1 MVKEIDI
8 PGERIAKYLARAG
21 ICSRRE
27 AEDLIVQG
35 RVRVNGEIIDSPATF
50 VSDAD
55 DIRVDSGKKI
65 KKEIPRLFLFHKPV
79 GLLTATKDPRGR
91 PTIFD
96 VMPRTM
102 PRVVSVGRL
111 DMNTEGLI
119 LLTNDG
125 EIKRY
130 LELPSTGW
138 VRSYRARVHGTVN
151 VDRLDKLKKG
161 MVVKSVKYGPVIAK
175 LEKAQQSANSWVQ
188 LSLTEGKNR
197 EVRNLMKAIHLD
209 VNRLIRTSY
218 GPFQLGK
225 LPRGA
230 IIEVKT
236 KALREQL
243 PKALVDK
250 IFGVGEK

>member
-1 MVKEIDI
+1 MKREIEI
-8 PGERIAKYLARAG
+8 PGERIAKYMARAG
-21 ICSRRE
+21 TCSRRE
-27 AEDLIVQG
+27 AEQLIIEG

-55 DIRVDSGKKI
+55 DIRIDSGKKI
-65 KKEIPRLFLFHKPV
+65 KKEIPRLFMFHKPA

-102 PRVVSVGRL
+102 PRVISVGRL

-138 VRSYRARVHGTVN
+138 IRKYRARVHGTVN
-151 VDRLDKLKKG
+151 VERLERMKKG
-161 MVVKSVKYGPVIAK
+161 MTVNGVKYGPIHAK

-188 LSLTEGKNR
+188 VSLTEGKNR
-197 EVRNLMKAIHLD
+197 EVRNVMKAIHLD

-230 IIEVKT
+230 IVEIST
-236 KALREQL
+236 KALKEQL
-243 PKALVDK
+243 PKELINK
-250 IFGVGEK
+250 IFK

>member
-1 MVKEIDI
+1 MSKIPEI

-27 AEDLIVQG
+27 AEQLIIEG
-35 RVRVNGEIIDSPATF
+35 RVRVNGEIIDTPATF
-50 VSDAD
+50 VNDAD
-55 DIRVDSGKKI
+55 DIRIDSGKKV
-65 KKEIPRLFLFHKPV
+65 KKEPPRVFLFHKPA

-102 PRVVSVGRL
+102 PRVISVGRL

-138 VRSYRARVHGTVN
+138 VRKYRARVHGTVN
-151 VDRLDKLKKG
+151 VERLERMKKG
-161 MVVKSVKYGPVIAK
+161 MTVNGIKYGPVHAK

-188 LSLTEGKNR
+188 VSLTEGKNR

-225 LPRGA
+225 LAKGA

-236 KALREQL
+236 KTLKEQL
-243 PKALVDK
+243 PKELVDK
-250 IFGVGEK
+250 IFK

>member
-1 MVKEIDI
+1 MTKDIQI

-27 AEDLIVQG
+27 AEDLITQG
-35 RVRVNGEIIDSPATF
+35 RVRVNGERIDTPATI
-50 VSDAD
+50 VSDVD
-55 DIRVDSGKKI
+55 DIRIDNGKKV
-65 KKEIPRLFLFHKPV
+65 KKEPPRLFLFHKPA

-151 VDRLDKLKKG
+151 VDRLERMKKG
-161 MVVKSVKYGPVIAK
+161 MVVDGVKYGPVFAK
-175 LEKAQQSANSWVQ
+175 LEKAQQSSNSWVNV
-188 LSLTEGKNR
+188 SLTEGKNR

-209 VNRLIRTSY
+209 VNRLIRLSY

-236 KALREQL
+236 KTLKEQL
-243 PKALVDK
+243 PKALV
-250 IFGVGEK
+250 EKLFKDE

>member
-138 VRSYRARVHGTVN
+138 VRSYRVRVHGTVN

>member
-1 MVKEIDI
+1 MKREMEI
-8 PGERIAKYLARAG
+8 PGERIAKYMARAG
-21 ICSRRE
+21 TCSRRE
-27 AEDLIVQG
+27 AEQLIIEG

-55 DIRVDSGKKI
+55 DIRIDSGKKI
-65 KKEIPRLFLFHKPV
+65 KKEIPRLFMFHKPA

-102 PRVVSVGRL
+102 PRVISVGRL

-138 VRSYRARVHGTVN
+138 VRKYRARVHGTVN
-151 VDRLDKLKKG
+151 VERLERMKKG
-161 MVVKSVKYGPVIAK
+161 MTVDGIKYGPVHAK

-188 LSLTEGKNR
+188 VSLTEGKNR

-230 IIEVKT
+230 IVEIQT
-236 KALREQL
+236 KALKEQL
-243 PKALVDK
+243 PKELLEK
-250 IFGVGEK
+250 IFK

>member
-1 MVKEIDI
+1 MVKEIEI

-27 AEDLIVQG
+27 AEELIVQG
-35 RVRVNGEIIDSPATF
+35 RVRVNGEIIDTPATI

-55 DIRVDSGKKI
+55 DIRVDQGQKV
-65 KKEIPRLFLFHKPV
+65 KKEAPRVFLFHKPA

-125 EIKRY
+125 EIKRL

-138 VRSYRARVHGTVN
+138 VRTYRARVHGTVN
-151 VDRLDKLKKG
+151 VDRLDKMKKG
-161 MVVKSVKYGPVIAK
+161 MTVKGVKYGPVTAN

-188 LSLTEGKNR
+188 VSLTEGKNR
-197 EVRNLMKAIHLD
+197 EVRNLMKAVHLD

-236 KALREQL
+236 KALKEQL

-250 IFGVGEK
+250 IFK

>member
-55 DIRVDSGKKI
+55 DIRVDSGNKI

-79 GLLTATKDPRGR
+79 GPLTATKDPRGR

-138 VRSYRARVHGTVN
+138 VRCYRARVHGTVN
-151 VDRLDKLKKG
+151 IDRLDKLKKG
-161 MVVKSVKYGPVIAK
+161 TVVKGVKYGPVIAK

-188 LSLTEGKNR
+188 ISLTEGKNR

-230 IIEVKT
+230 ILEVKT

-250 IFGVGEK
+250 IFGVGTK